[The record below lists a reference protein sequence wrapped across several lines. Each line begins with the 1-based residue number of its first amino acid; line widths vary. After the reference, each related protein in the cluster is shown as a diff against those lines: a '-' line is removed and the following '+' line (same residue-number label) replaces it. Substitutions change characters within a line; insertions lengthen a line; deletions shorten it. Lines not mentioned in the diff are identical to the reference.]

1 MDYWN
6 DIYWK
11 NNLNKNKLE
20 NLDFLKDIWIDKYSD
35 VINQIP
41 KGKCLDL
48 GCGIGQYTKYF
59 KDIGFDVIS
68 CDISEEALKTL
79 KSNIPEV
86 HIEKLD
92 MTKNFPF
99 PDKSFDLIVANLSI
113 HYFDYET
120 TKKLLNEIKRVL
132 KKGGYFVGSVNSDKT
147 YKFLIEPKKIEDNY
161 YKEMDRFVRLWNKE
175 QFDDFFKKFNKIVLE
190 EVTTT
195 RWNKIKIMWE
205 FIYKID

>member
-59 KDIGFDVIS
+59 KD
-68 CDISEEALKTL
+68 E
-79 KSNIPEV
+79 
-86 HIEKLD
+86 
-92 MTKNFPF
+92 
-99 PDKSFDLIVANLSI
+99 SFDLIVANLSI

>member
-1 MDYWN
+1 MNYWN

-11 NNLNKNKLE
+11 KNLDKNKLE
-20 NLDFLKDIWIDKYSD
+20 NLDFLKDIWINKYED
-35 VINQIP
+35 IINEIP

-59 KDIGFDVIS
+59 KEKGFEVIS
-68 CDISEEALKTL
+68 FDISDIALETL
-79 KSNIPEV
+79 KSNMPDAKTK
-86 HIEKLD
+86 KLD
-92 MTKNFPF
+92 MAQTFPLANE
-99 PDKSFDLIVANLSI
+99 SFDVVVANLSI

-132 KKGGYFVGSVNSDKT
+132 KKGGYFIGSVNSTKT
-147 YKFLIEPKKIEDNY
+147 YNLLIEPKKIEDNY
-161 YKEMDRFVRLWNKE
+161 YKEMDRYVRLWNKE
-175 QFDDFFKKFNKIVLE
+175 QFDDFFKDFEKILLE

-205 FIYKID
+205 FIYKTK